1 MHEVASSSANEII
14 KLLERDG
21 FKFLRQK
28 GCHITLYKDGN
39 KKYLVVV
46 PNKKEVKR
54 GTLLGILKQAGM
66 DRESFFK
73 LLKKR
78 L

>member
-1 MHEVASSSANEII
+1 MKLPVLSANEII
-14 KLLERDG
+14 KSLERDG

-28 GCHITLYKDGN
+28 GSHITLYKDGN

-46 PNKKEVKR
+46 PNNKEVKR

-78 L
+78 S